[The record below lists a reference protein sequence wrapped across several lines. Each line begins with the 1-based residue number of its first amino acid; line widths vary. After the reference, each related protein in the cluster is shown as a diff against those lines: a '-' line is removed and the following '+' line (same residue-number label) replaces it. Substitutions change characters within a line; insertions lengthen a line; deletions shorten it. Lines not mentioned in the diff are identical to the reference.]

1 MEDMLMIVYHGS
13 IKKFN
18 HFTKKTV
25 VQNLDND
32 INTIG
37 FWFTSDIHSAKPY
50 SFGTETVIEKS
61 KTEFWE
67 NGEPKVVQFE
77 RPVKGFIYKVYI
89 DEPILKIYEKS
100 NTEDSYDLFMRERDK
115 YCDYLGAKKRNLTWK
130 DHAILLN
137 KEEANTE
144 FRRSLIKQ
152 RYDGL
157 VIRNAA
163 LHSGSTDLY
172 CIFSEESLQIADVFS
187 LEDLE
192 K

>member
-1 MEDMLMIVYHGS
+1 MEGILLIVYHGS
-13 IKKFN
+13 IKKFE
-18 HFTKKTV
+18 HFNKETV
-25 VQNLDND
+25 FQNLDND

-37 FWFTSDIHSAKPY
+37 FWFTSDIHSAKP
-50 SFGTETVIEKS
+50 FTIGTETVIEKS
-61 KTEFWE
+61 ETEFWE

-89 DEPILKIYEKS
+89 DEPNLKIYES
-100 NTEDSYDLFMRERDK
+100 NTDDSYDLFMRDRDT

-137 KEEANTE
+137 KEEANTG

-152 RYDGL
+152 GYDGL
-157 VIRNAA
+157 VIRNAV
-163 LHSGSTDLY
+163 LQSNSPDLY
-172 CIFSEESLQIADVFS
+172 CIFSEELLQIADVFTIES
-187 LEDLE
+187 LE